1 MKSNFA
7 SKLVKNK
14 TRAGSMSLLGDV
26 CIRAVSPQKS
36 VGVEEG

>member
-1 MKSNFA
+1 MSSDCA
-7 SKLVKNK
+7 SKLIKKK
-14 TRAGSMSLLGDV
+14 TRAGSMSLGDV